1 MAAKIQKKMKKT
13 AFGCEKYRVIAYFRA
28 RAALFHVIP
37 CGSKTLFAR
46 RVPAC
51 SLFCQFLVEL
61 EQFCHTLA
69 LPIIKKEEHLGG

>member
-37 CGSKTLFAR
+37 CGCKTLFAR
-46 RVPAC
+46 RALVYAYFVS
-51 SLFCQFLVEL
+51 SLYSLNNSATHWLSVKADF
-61 EQFCHTLA
+61 TGK
-69 LPIIKKEEHLGG
+69 P